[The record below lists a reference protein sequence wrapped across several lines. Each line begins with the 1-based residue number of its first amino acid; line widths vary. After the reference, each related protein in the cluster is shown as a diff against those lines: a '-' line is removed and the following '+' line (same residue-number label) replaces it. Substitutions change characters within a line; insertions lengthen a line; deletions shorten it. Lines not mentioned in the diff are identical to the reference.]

1 MLHEYVFTSNDHS
14 VALQKFTKLCFNF
27 QMDLQ
32 NFEMEYLHNKDLS
45 YFEDYNT
52 NYKLTPHVYVAEGL
66 EEIQE
71 TLQELNIPVAMV
83 YNGETDRMER

>member
-1 MLHEYVFTSNDHS
+1 MLHKYVFTSNDHL
-14 VALQKFTKLCFNF
+14 VALQKFKKICFNF

-45 YFEDYNT
+45 YFENYNT
-52 NYKLTPHVYVAEGL
+52 NYKLTFHVYVAEGL

-83 YNGETDRMER
+83 YNTKTDKMER

>member
-1 MLHEYVFTSNDHS
+1 ME
-14 VALQKFTKLCFNF
+14 
-27 QMDLQ
+27 LQ

-71 TLQELNIPVAMV
+71 TL
-83 YNGETDRMER
+83 

>member
-1 MLHEYVFTSNDHS
+1 
-14 VALQKFTKLCFNF
+14 
-27 QMDLQ
+27 MDLQ

-45 YFEDYNT
+45 YFENYNT

-71 TLQELNIPVAMV
+71 TLQELNIPAAMV
-83 YNGETDRMER
+83 YNAKTDKMER

>member
-1 MLHEYVFTSNDHS
+1 ME
-14 VALQKFTKLCFNF
+14 
-27 QMDLQ
+27 LQ

-52 NYKLTPHVYVAEGL
+52 NYMSTSHVYVAEGL

-71 TLQELNIPVAMV
+71 TLQELNIPEAMV
-83 YNGETDRMER
+83 YNAKTDKMER

>member
-1 MLHEYVFTSNDHS
+1 ME
-14 VALQKFTKLCFNF
+14 
-27 QMDLQ
+27 LQ

-52 NYKLTPHVYVAEGL
+52 NYKSTPHVYVAEGL

-71 TLQELNIPVAMV
+71 TLQELNIPAAMV
-83 YNGETDRMER
+83 YNAKTEKMER